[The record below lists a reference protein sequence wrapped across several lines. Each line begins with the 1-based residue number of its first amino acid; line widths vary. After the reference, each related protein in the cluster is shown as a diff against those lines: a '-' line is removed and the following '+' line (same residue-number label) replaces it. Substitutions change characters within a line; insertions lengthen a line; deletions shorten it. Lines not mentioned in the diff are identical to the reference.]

1 MTADGLKII
10 VGLGFGTAKIIKGRN
25 IETKMVFGQVI
36 DDGGSDN
43 EAGIDLIDIV
53 FELVIAD
60 GKLADIQACSDSDLE
75 LVIGGGQE

>member
-1 MTADGLKII
+1 MG
-10 VGLGFGTAKIIKGRN
+10 
-25 IETKMVFGQVI
+25 FGQVI

-75 LVIGGGQE
+75 LGIGGE